1 MTCIA
6 RLYSSEPAA
15 FRLSMLSAWLLA
27 ICLALHPLTSLAAP
41 GGPAGDEHAS
51 HHPGGG
57 DSPEGG
63 AAADGPGMGM
73 GGGMSGM
80 GKMMERMGVPPPT
93 ELYPSLMALPDL
105 PLEKRAE
112 VQRRAK
118 ERMKSGEA
126 LMDEAI
132 DSLSNAARTDDYA
145 TMQEAVVRLHESLGQ
160 YESGLAAQRALA
172 EGKAPRNVALQWF
185 KNEMNLP
192 SVTGAPPETSLL
204 GGPSFHLVTIAIL
217 SAFTVAMLWMYFFK
231 MRRAAALIDRLI
243 TEGSH
248 AASGSAPADASPPTQ
263 AAAPP
268 KPAPQPAALPAAPM
282 VVPPGPTPT
291 TGGKKGKW
299 SGMLRVARTFDETP
313 EVRTFRLVTPE
324 GGPLPFQY
332 DPGQFLVLTVTPEGQ
347 KVKRSYTI
355 ASSPTQR
362 EYCEITVKREDLGV
376 VSGFLHGSVHE
387 GDLLGIDAAS
397 GKFTFSGQES
407 DSIVL
412 IGGGVGITPLM
423 SAVRYLCDSGWGS
436 DIFLLYCCRTSRDFI
451 FREELEYLQRRHA
464 NLHVVATMTRAE
476 GTVWMGLKGRF
487 TPAVLEQSVPELA
500 SRRIH
505 VCGPPPMMTG
515 ILAMLAEL
523 GVPENN
529 VHTEAFGPAQR
540 PAAKRA
546 LATGC
551 TCERCER
558 RRATERDAAARED
571 TAQPPAPSQ
580 EAPPPSAVATVR
592 FQASDKSAPLPTADT
607 VLDVADEIGV
617 EIDNSCR
624 VGSCGTCK
632 VKLLSGNV
640 TMECEDGLDPE
651 EKAGG
656 LILACQA
663 KSDTDVVVDA

>member
-1 MTCIA
+1 MTYTA
-6 RLYSSEPAA
+6 RLYGSAPAA
-15 FRLSMLSAWLLA
+15 FRPSVRSAWLLA
-27 ICLALHPLTSLAAP
+27 ICLALHPVTALAAP
-41 GGPAGDEHAS
+41 GAPDGEEHAS
-51 HHPGGG
+51 HHPGG
-57 DSPEGG
+57 
-63 AAADGPGMGM
+63 ADGAGASAKSPGMA
-73 GGGMSGM
+73 GGMSGM

-132 DSLSNAARTDDYA
+132 DSLSDAARTDDYA
-145 TMQEAVVRLHESLGQ
+145 AMQEAVAHLHESLGQ

-192 SVTGAPPETSLL
+192 PVTGAAPETSLL

-243 TEGSH
+243 AEGSH
-248 AASGSAPADASPPTQ
+248 AVSDSAPADPSPPTH

-268 KPAPQPAALPAAPM
+268 KPVPQPAALAAPPM
-282 VVPPGPTPT
+282 VVPAGPTPAI
-291 TGGKKGKW
+291 GGKKDKW
-299 SGMLRVARTFDETP
+299 SGTLRVARTFDETP

-347 KVKRSYTI
+347 EVKRSYTI

-362 EYCEITVKREDLGV
+362 EYCEITVKREDPGV
-376 VSGFLHGSVHE
+376 VSGFLHGSVRE
-387 GDLLGIDAAS
+387 GDLLGVAAPS
-397 GKFTFSGQES
+397 GRFTFSGQES
-407 DSIVL
+407 DGIVL

-436 DIFLLYCCRTSRDFI
+436 DIFLLYCCRTSQDFI

-487 TPAVLEQSVPELA
+487 TPAVLEQCVPGLA
-500 SRRIH
+500 GRRIH

-515 ILAMLAEL
+515 IRAMLEEL

-558 RRATERDAAARED
+558 RRAEERAPQATSDLPGS
-571 TAQPPAPSQ
+571 PP
-580 EAPPPSAVATVR
+580 EGTAPPQVATVR
-592 FQASDKSAPLPTADT
+592 FQASDKAAPLPADET
-607 VLDVADEIGV
+607 VLDIADELGV

-632 VKLLSGNV
+632 VKLVSGSV
-640 TMECEDGLDPE
+640 TMECEDGLEPD
-651 EKAGG
+651 EKADG
-656 LILACQA
+656 LVLACQA
-663 KSDTDVVVDA
+663 KSNADVVVDA